1 MPKFAF
7 GKSERSSTADLSKK
21 KKFMPGPGTYDL
33 KSTVG
38 EGAKVSI
45 GCRLE
50 NFVHKET
57 SQKPGPGQYTPI
69 EATTRLTTPRCYMG
83 TAQRES
89 LEKKDAGVAPGLYSP
104 DFKQV
109 FRQTQGT
116 GFGYGERS
124 QLANKKTPGPG
135 NYKLQELIG
144 QEAPKLSIGARYVDV
159 LDPVRRSLFVPG
171 PGKYEASYDQ
181 TQKTPSKFSMG
192 KEKRI
197 ASHLKSS
204 SVAPAPGQ
212 YDPRSDGR
220 YNQSPKTRFG
230 KEQRPNIASKA

>member
-1 MPKFAF
+1 MNKTQEIVPGPGAYSKESQDLSRNTMPKFAF

-109 FRQTQGT
+109 FRQTHGT

-135 NYKLQELIG
+135 NYKL
-144 QEAPKLSIGARYVDV
+144 
-159 LDPVRRSLFVPG
+159 
-171 PGKYEASYDQ
+171 
-181 TQKTPSKFSMG
+181 
-192 KEKRI
+192 
-197 ASHLKSS
+197 
-204 SVAPAPGQ
+204 
-212 YDPRSDGR
+212 
-220 YNQSPKTRFG
+220 
-230 KEQRPNIASKA
+230 